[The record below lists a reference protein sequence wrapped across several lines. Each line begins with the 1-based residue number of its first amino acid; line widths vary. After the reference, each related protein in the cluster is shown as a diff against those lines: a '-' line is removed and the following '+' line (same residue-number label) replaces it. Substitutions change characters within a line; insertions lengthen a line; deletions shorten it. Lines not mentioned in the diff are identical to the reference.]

1 MVSRYWFFTEL
12 SLARSMFI
20 SPAMMNLWLSLDR
33 HDKRSFVS
41 WMVWGMEVLGFL
53 YTEVM
58 VITLLSILASID
70 VFHCSQNLIYYSAT
84 DFDNTMA
91 NKWRYM
97 VQQGRKVLERAEL
110 EQSVY
115 FTSTQRKWVQKYV
128 LLEILGHASIPWCIG
143 WLVFGFIKI
152 QFCIL

>member
-1 MVSRYWFFTEL
+1 MRY
-12 SLARSMFI
+12 
-20 SPAMMNLWLSLDR
+20 
-33 HDKRSFVS
+33 
-41 WMVWGMEVLGFL
+41 
-53 YTEVM
+53 Y
-58 VITLLSILASID
+58 
-70 VFHCSQNLIYYSAT
+70 CSQNLIYYSAT

-152 QFCIL
+152 QFCILESFLIQFADLWFGQIGVKCNAETRRKT